1 VTSGNDPDILPLM
14 DKNRRRIVGA
24 TAVSAAAMASM
35 LGIAAPAQA
44 DPAATTT
51 GPPAAQGALLKV
63 ENAMLKLDG
72 VFLKTPVVDNAFL
85 KIQSILLKFN
95 GNPT

>member
-1 VTSGNDPDILPLM
+1 M
-14 DKNRRRIVGA
+14 DNKKRRIVGA

-35 LGIAAPAQA
+35 LGIASPAQA
-44 DPAATTT
+44 DSAASTA

-63 ENAMLKLDG
+63 ENAMLKLEG
-72 VFLKTPVVDNAFL
+72 VFLKAPAVDNAFL
-85 KIQSILLKFN
+85 KIQSIFLKFN

>member
-1 VTSGNDPDILPLM
+1 VTSRSDADILPLM
-14 DKNRRRIVGA
+14 DKNERRIVGA
-24 TAVSAAAMASM
+24 TAVSAAAMAFM

-44 DPAATTT
+44 DSAATTT

-63 ENAMLKLDG
+63 ENAMLKLEG
-72 VFLKTPVVDNAFL
+72 VFLKTPAVDNAL
-85 KIQSILLKFN
+85 RKIQSILLKFN

>member
-1 VTSGNDPDILPLM
+1 M
-14 DKNRRRIVGA
+14 DNKKRRIVGA

-44 DPAATTT
+44 DTAASTA
-51 GPPAAQGALLKV
+51 GPSTAQGALLKV
-63 ENAMLKLDG
+63 ENAMLKVEG
-72 VFLKTPVVDNAFL
+72 VFLKAPAVDNAFL
-85 KIQSILLKFN
+85 KIQSIFFKFN

>member
-1 VTSGNDPDILPLM
+1 MPFM
-14 DKNRRRIVGA
+14 DKKKRRIVGA

-44 DPAATTT
+44 DATASTA
-51 GPPAAQGALLKV
+51 GPPVAQGALLKV
-63 ENAMLKLDG
+63 ENAMLKVEG
-72 VFLKTPVVDNAFL
+72 VFLKAPAVDNAFH
-85 KIQSILLKFN
+85 KIQSIFFKFN

>member
-1 VTSGNDPDILPLM
+1 M
-14 DKNRRRIVGA
+14 DKRKRRIVGA

-44 DPAATTT
+44 EAVASSAS

-63 ENAMLKLDG
+63 ENAMLKLEG
-72 VFLKTPVVDNAFL
+72 AFLKAPAVDNAFL
-85 KIQSILLKFN
+85 KVQSIFLKFN
-95 GNPT
+95 GSPT